1 MTFALGSAGAVP
13 PARSSAPTAA
23 TTPAPP
29 VASAR
34 PNESEPAHEWVGQDA
49 GPGML
54 LGIAWSGSGFVAVGH
69 DTLLWS
75 SDALSWKRV
84 ETPGRRNLEAVAWGA
99 GVFVAVG
106 GGAE

>member
-1 MTFALGSAGAVP
+1 MTFALGSAGAAA
-13 PARSSAPTAA
+13 PAPSRAPTAA

-29 VASAR
+29 GASAR

-75 SDALSWKRV
+75 GDALSWKRV

-99 GVFVAVG
+99 G
-106 GGAE
+106 